1 MLTPM
6 CNHSTVTRMY
16 IICDIFVKSLIAFN
30 MFEDVFFLLL
40 ADHILITLLPDLCQR
55 TFS

>member
-30 MFEDVFFLLL
+30 MFEDVFLLL
-40 ADHILITLLPDLCQR
+40 PADHILITLLPDLCQR